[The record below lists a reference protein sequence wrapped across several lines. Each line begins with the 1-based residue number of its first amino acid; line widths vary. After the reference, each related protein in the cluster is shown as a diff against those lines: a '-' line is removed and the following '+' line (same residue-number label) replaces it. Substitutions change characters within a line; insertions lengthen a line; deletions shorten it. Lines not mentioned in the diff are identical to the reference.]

1 MPRLRALAPSL
12 PSRFRPGP
20 GLEGESM
27 TIFERIDADLI
38 EPQRLAGSVID
49 QLRTERRRPAANGS
63 RGITAREA
71 LRALSFEA
79 QLVAVAA
86 ENLAH
91 GMALADGDRARL
103 LVAWG
108 RITEIASEAGA

>member
-1 MPRLRALAPSL
+1 MSGGIL
-12 PSRFRPGP
+12 
-20 GLEGESM
+20 
-27 TIFERIDADLI
+27 ERIDADLI
-38 EPQRLAGSVID
+38 EPQRLAASVID
-49 QLRTERRRPAANGS
+49 QLRIERRRPAANGP

-71 LRALSFEA
+71 LRALAFEA
-79 QLVAVAA
+79 QLIAVAA

-91 GMALADGDRARL
+91 GIALSDDDRARL